1 MTELLLEWEAGDAEA
16 LDRLLPLVY
25 DDLHRRAASSFRR
38 ERPGHTLQPTA
49 LVNEVFLRLVDQRR
63 VEWKSRAHFF
73 GVAAQAMRRV
83 LVDHARRRSAA
94 KRGDDAVVLSF
105 DEELVPGLAPDLDLL
120 ALDQALDAL
129 AELDRRQSRIVELR
143 FFGGLTIDETAAAL
157 GVSPATVKNDWQMA
171 RAWLFIRLRGS

>member
-1 MTELLLEWEAGDAEA
+1 
-16 LDRLLPLVY
+16 
-25 DDLHRRAASSFRR
+25 
-38 ERPGHTLQPTA
+38 
-49 LVNEVFLRLVDQRR
+49 
-63 VEWKSRAHFF
+63 
-73 GVAAQAMRRV
+73 VAAQAMRRV